1 MDLTVNGDLHS
12 LQVDRE
18 RSLLSVLRSELD
30 LTGTKYGC
38 GEGNCG
44 ACTVLIDGEPAQSCI
59 TPVSA
64 AAGRSVTT
72 VEGLAAG
79 DELNPVQQAFIAHSA
94 FQCGYCTP
102 GFIISATALLARNS
116 HPSEAEVR
124 SGLNGNICRC
134 GAYVRI
140 IRAVRSAATAMAS
153 PASAREPA
161 E

>member
-1 MDLTVNGDLHS
+1 LDLTVNGEQHS

-18 RSLLSVLRSELD
+18 RSLLSVLRTELE
-30 LTGTKYGC
+30 LTGAKYGC

-64 AAGRSVTT
+64 SAGRAITT
-72 VEGLAAG
+72 VEGLATG
-79 DELNPVQQAFIAHSA
+79 EQLSPVQQAFVEHSA

-102 GFIISATALLARNS
+102 GFIISATALLSRNP
-116 HPSEAEVR
+116 HPSDAEIR

-134 GAYVRI
+134 GAYTRI
-140 IRAVRSAATAMAS
+140 IRATRSAASSNAGDRS
-153 PASAREPA
+153 E
-161 E
+161 